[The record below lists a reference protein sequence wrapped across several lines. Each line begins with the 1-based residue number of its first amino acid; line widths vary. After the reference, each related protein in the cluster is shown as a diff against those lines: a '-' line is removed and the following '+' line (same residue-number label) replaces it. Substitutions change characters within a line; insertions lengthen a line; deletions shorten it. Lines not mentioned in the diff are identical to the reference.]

1 MNRIASLVDRPIIAC
16 YSDSGMVGS
25 KNPSD
30 LGVSWAWCHVV
41 KPGIRSVYAS
51 GVITPAELGFKFLGN
66 NLGEF
71 AAAARCL
78 RALPDGWS
86 GEFGCDSRITLGRLF
101 EGWEADGLPPGW
113 VQAARANLERL
124 GEVRPV
130 LIAGHPTKRDLA
142 AGKKGDLSV
151 SLHNVWC
158 DEECTRV
165 ARAYLEKLEKEP
177 EARTPRPAH
186 RSGPGA

>member
-1 MNRIASLVDRPIIAC
+1 MNRIASLADRPIMAC

-51 GVITPAELGFKFLGN
+51 GILTPAEAGRRYLGN
-66 NLGEF
+66 DLGEF
-71 AAAARCL
+71 VAAARCL

-86 GEFGCDSRITLGRLF
+86 GEFGCDSEITIQRLF
-101 EGWEADGLPPGW
+101 HGWEVEGLPVPW
-113 VQAARANLERL
+113 VRAAHANLQRL

-130 LIAGHPTKRDLA
+130 LIAGHPTRKDLA
-142 AGKKGDLSV
+142 AGMKGGMPVSIHNVWVDKECQRVAREFLTKKGDSG
-151 SLHNVWC
+151 SL
-158 DEECTRV
+158 
-165 ARAYLEKLEKEP
+165 
-177 EARTPRPAH
+177 
-186 RSGPGA
+186 

>member
-1 MNRIASLVDRPIIAC
+1 MNRIASLADRPVIAC
-16 YSDSGMVGS
+16 YSDSGMVGG

-51 GVITPAELGFKFLGN
+51 GIVPPAEAGLRYVGN

-86 GEFGCDSRITLGRLF
+86 GEFYCDSKNALGRLF
-101 EGWEADGLPPGW
+101 WGYEVNGLPPVW
-113 VQAARANLERL
+113 VRAAHANLRRL
-124 GEVRPV
+124 GEVHPV

-142 AGKKGDLSV
+142 AGKKGDLPV
-151 SLHNVWC
+151 SIHNVWA

-165 ARAYLEKLEKEP
+165 ARAFMAELGKGGEE
-177 EARTPRPAH
+177 
-186 RSGPGA
+186 

>member
-1 MNRIASLVDRPIIAC
+1 MNRVASLADRPIIAC

-30 LGVSWAWCHVV
+30 LGISWAWCHIV
-41 KPGIRSVYAS
+41 KPGIRAVYAS
-51 GVITPAELGFKFLGN
+51 GVITPAEASLRYLGN
-66 NLGEF
+66 DLGEF

-86 GEFGCDSRITLGRLF
+86 GEFGCDSEITIQRLF
-101 EGWEADGLPPGW
+101 HGWELQGVPVSW
-113 VQAARANLERL
+113 ARAAQANLQRL
-124 GEVRPV
+124 GDVRPV

-142 AGKKGDLSV
+142 AGKKGDRPV
-151 SLHNVWC
+151 SIHNVWC

-165 ARAYLEKLEKEP
+165 GRAFLAQSCGTQELEKPTPGLEDP
-177 EARTPRPAH
+177 TI
-186 RSGPGA
+186 G